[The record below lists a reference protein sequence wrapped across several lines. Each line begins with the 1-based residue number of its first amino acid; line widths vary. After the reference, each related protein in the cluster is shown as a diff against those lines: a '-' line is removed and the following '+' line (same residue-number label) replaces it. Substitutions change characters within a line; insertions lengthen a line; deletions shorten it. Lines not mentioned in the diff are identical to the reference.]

1 MKGNYLKDV
10 RTAKGITQE
19 SIANHV
25 GVTTAFIS
33 RVEHGTKDMSFSL
46 ATEIADFLNV
56 SLDEI
61 AGRQKPEINQKNLEN

>member
-1 MKGNYLKDV
+1 MKVNYLKDV

-19 SIANHV
+19 KIASHV

-46 ATEIADFLNV
+46 ATEIADYLDV
-56 SLDEI
+56 SLDEL
-61 AGRQKPEINQKNLEN
+61 AGRRKPKTSETED

>member
-1 MKGNYLKDV
+1 MKGNYLKDI

-19 SIANHV
+19 SVANHV
-25 GVTTAFIS
+25 GVTNTFIS

-46 ATEIADFLNV
+46 AIEIADYLNV

-61 AGRQKPEINQKNLEN
+61 AGRKKSEVNPNLEN

>member
-1 MKGNYLKDV
+1 M

-19 SIANHV
+19 SVANHV

-46 ATEIADFLNV
+46 ATEIADYLDV
-56 SLDEI
+56 SLDEL
-61 AGRQKPEINQKNLEN
+61 AGRQKTEINPKTES